1 LGKGL
6 GDGDFLSACPA
17 DAAVLSWAIM
27 SNTEKDTQPGL
38 VHVYTGSG
46 KGKTTAALGIA
57 LRAVGWGA
65 KVCVVQFIKGYPEI
79 GEFHFQKLAPKQFV
93 LRQFAVDCTR
103 NISKAKVARRQES
116 VEAALEFARQTVS
129 SSEYDVVILD
139 EINNAVHC
147 GLVGVHRVL
156 ELVKLKPEQV
166 ELILTGRNAAPEII
180 EAADYVTE
188 MRAVKHPYEQG
199 IGARKMVD
207 Y

>member
-1 LGKGL
+1 
-6 GDGDFLSACPA
+6 
-17 DAAVLSWAIM
+17 M
-27 SNTEKDTQPGL
+27 SNTDKDTQHGL

-46 KGKTTAALGIA
+46 KGKTTAALGVA

-79 GEFHFQKLAPKQFV
+79 GEFHFMKVAPEQYV
-93 LRQFAVDCTR
+93 IRQFAFDCSR
-103 NISKAKVARRQES
+103 NIGKAKVAQRQES
-116 VEAALEFARQTVS
+116 VEAALEFAQQTIS
-129 SSEYDVVILD
+129 GGEYDIVILD

-147 GLVGVHRVL
+147 GLVDVQRVL
-156 ELVKLKPEQV
+156 DLIQLKPTQV
-166 ELILTGRNAAPEII
+166 ELILTGRNAVPEVI

-199 IGARKMVD
+199 IAARKMVD